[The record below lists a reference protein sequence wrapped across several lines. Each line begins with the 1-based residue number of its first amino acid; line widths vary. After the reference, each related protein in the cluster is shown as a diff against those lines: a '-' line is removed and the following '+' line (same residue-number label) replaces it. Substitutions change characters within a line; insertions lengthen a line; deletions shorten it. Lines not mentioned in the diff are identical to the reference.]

1 MSPSSVRLDVWLDV
15 ACLFK
20 TRSEAQRACKGGKID
35 VNGQRSVKAQKDVKA
50 GDVIEISRAQGK
62 RQRVIVQGVTE
73 NHIAKADA
81 RKLYDDVT
89 PPPSPAEQ
97 QMLDLIRLAGPKR
110 RHQDLGSP
118 DRNERRRLRR
128 EKESGV

>member
-81 RKLYDDVT
+81 RKLYEDVT